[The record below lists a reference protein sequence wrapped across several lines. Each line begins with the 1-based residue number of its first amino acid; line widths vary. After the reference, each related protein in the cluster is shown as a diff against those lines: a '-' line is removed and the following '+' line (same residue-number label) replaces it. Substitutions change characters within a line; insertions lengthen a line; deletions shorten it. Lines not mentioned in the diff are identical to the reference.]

1 MGSALDFLI
10 DNVWRF
16 LLMAGLLLC
25 SGFFSASETAF
36 FHLSPRKLGAFA
48 HSTNRLERL
57 IHQLL
62 HNPNRLLTSLL
73 FGNMLVNILFFSIA
87 GVLTIGIER
96 LHHPVVAGLW
106 AAGIFIMLVLFGE
119 MFPKSIA
126 YANTYSICKIA
137 VLPMYSFV
145 KLLTPL
151 LAVVETLIVKPAV
164 RLSIPP
170 GSTSTSANP
179 VSMAQLRMM
188 LEKSARKG
196 VLSHDE
202 NMLLLEILELGMLK
216 VRHVMRP
223 RVEVYACS
231 VKTEYI
237 QMLAMMRMHQLR
249 HIPVYKDSIDSV
261 FGLIYLRDLLLYP
274 QEESIEKIVRP
285 VAFVPEQKTV
295 ESLIEFFQKTK
306 TDIAVVV
313 DEYGGTAGLVSQDD
327 IVEQLLGTEEQD
339 GGEEP
344 IQMIGPMTYRLS
356 AKLSIHDWAE
366 AFGVDPEEIRMTTLG
381 GLVTA
386 LLGRIPKNGD
396 VAHWENMNLTV
407 ETVRKNR
414 IESIIL
420 SLEPLVPKQ

>member
-1 MGSALDFLI
+1 VDFLI
-10 DNVWRF
+10 DNLWRF

-73 FGNMLVNILFFSIA
+73 FGNMLVNVLFFSIA
-87 GVLTIGIER
+87 GVLAARIER
-96 LHHPVVAGLW
+96 HHLPVLAGLW
-106 AAGIFIMLVLFGE
+106 AFGVFIILVLFGE
-119 MFPKSIA
+119 MLPKAIA
-126 YANTYSICKIA
+126 YANTYSTCMIA
-137 VLPMYSFV
+137 ALPLYFLL

-151 LAVVETLIVKPAV
+151 LVAVETVIVKPAV

-170 GSTSTSANP
+170 GTTPTSANP
-179 VSMAQLRMM
+179 VSQGQLRLM
-188 LEKSARKG
+188 LEKSSRKG
-196 VLSHDE
+196 VLSQDE
-202 NMLLLEILELGMLK
+202 NLLLLEILELSMLK
-216 VRHVMRP
+216 VRHVMQP

-231 VKTEYI
+231 VKTEFI
-237 QMLAMMRMHQLR
+237 QLMAMMRMHQLR
-249 HIPVYKDSIDSV
+249 YMAVFKDTIDSV
-261 FGLIYLRDLLLYP
+261 FGLVYLRDMLLRP
-274 QEESIEKIVRP
+274 QEESIEKLVCP
-285 VAFVPEQKTV
+285 VPFVPEQKTV

-313 DEYGGTAGLVSQDD
+313 DEYGGTAGMISQDD
-327 IVEQLLGTEEQD
+327 IVSQLLGTENKD
-339 GGEEP
+339 LAVEP
-344 IQMIGPMTYRLS
+344 IQQVGPMTYRL
-356 AKLSIHDWAE
+356 AAQLSIHDWAE

-386 LLGRIPKNGD
+386 LLGHIPKNGD
-396 VAHWENMNLTV
+396 VAHWQNMRFTV

-414 IESIIL
+414 IETIIL
-420 SLEPLVPKQ
+420 SLEPLITK